1 MGGSYIRKKKNSK
14 VTNNVVFS
22 SDLHQCK
29 CVTELSRCDESIL
42 QTDRQGDLTCQRCV
56 GEMLRLAALPFAVDD
71 VEVDFN

>member
-1 MGGSYIRKKKNSK
+1 MGGSYIRKKNSK

-29 CVTELSRCDESIL
+29 CVTELSRCDESTFR

>member
-1 MGGSYIRKKKNSK
+1 MLFSPLIYTSA
-14 VTNNVVFS
+14 NVSLNFHGAMKAS
-22 SDLHQCK
+22 F
-29 CVTELSRCDESIL
+29 R